1 VLIEWLGLVNGG
13 VAGLRAVP
21 FARLQCLEGL
31 LGFAGQGYGEALLQ
45 SILNLHDRADLIGVR
60 GIDLAEILPEQYEGL
75 MERLARLN
83 QFEPL
88 DIEGQTPDPFPPWSS
103 GDYYTD
109 LLGDLTHSLGSFEQ
123 AVQAANTLTLQEV
136 QCMLKRL
143 GDLGKGPE
151 ARRKDGLKAWF
162 WKEAA
167 SNSQLKDEIEKAL
180 NED

>member
-1 VLIEWLGLVNGG
+1 MLIEWLGLANGG

-21 FARLQCLEGL
+21 FARLPALEGL
-31 LGFAGQGYGEALLQ
+31 LGFAGQNPSRAVLQ
-45 SILNLHDRADLIGVR
+45 SLVNLHDRADSIGVR
-60 GIDLAEILPEQYEGL
+60 GIELSEVRLEFHPQL
-75 MERLARLN
+75 VERLSKLN

-88 DIEGQTPDPFPPWSS
+88 ESEGQPTDPFPPWSS

-109 LLGDLTHSLGSFEQ
+109 LLSDLTHSLGSFEQ
-123 AVQAANTLTLQEV
+123 AQQVANNLTLQEV
-136 QCMLKRL
+136 QCLLKRL
-143 GDLGKGPE
+143 GDLSKGAE

-167 SNSQLKDEIEKAL
+167 GNSQLKDEIEKAL